1 MRMVNTCSI
10 PIKTT
15 LNQEE
20 EVDAE
25 VTWED
30 QQKIN
35 SFSKLNAKYSDLEE
49 TYNAK
54 KQEKEFLDDLT
65 SELELADKVELI
77 KYKIGES
84 FINIPAEQAIER
96 IEKDKEIL
104 IQDLEQLKHNMDDM
118 TDQMRQLKAHLY
130 GKFGKAINLEKD

>member
-1 MRMVNTCSI
+1 MRM
-10 PIKTT
+10 

-30 QQKIN
+30 QQRIN
-35 SFSKLNAKYSDLEE
+35 SFSKLNAKYSDLET
-49 TYNAK
+49 TYESK
-54 KQEKEFLDDLT
+54 KQEKGFLDDLT
-65 SELELADKVELI
+65 EELELADEDELI
-77 KYKIGES
+77 KYKIGEA
-84 FINIPAEQAIER
+84 FINISVEQAQQR

-104 IQDLEQLKHNMDDM
+104 IQELEQLQHEMNDLNG
-118 TDQMRQLKAHLY
+118 QMSQLKVHLY